1 MPIAFMFDF
10 GGVLMKTADYAPRH
24 AWDKRLG
31 LPVGSVEKIVHNADS
46 WVRAQ
51 KGEISPSAYWDDV
64 ASQLGLSHDDVHQL
78 AHDFYSGDVLDMS
91 LIALIEKLR
100 EEGYTVG
107 LLSNDSLELEDKLH
121 RLNIHHLF
129 EPLLISAKLGMM
141 KPNRAIYQHLLAS
154 LPANSYPVVF
164 VDDRIDNIHGA
175 IKAGMVGVFYQP
187 KLDVEKN
194 LRDLIYAHRKKMG

>member
-1 MPIAFMFDF
+1 MPIAFVFDF

-31 LPVGSVEKIVHNADS
+31 LTVGSVEKIVHNADS

-64 ASQLGLSHDDVHQL
+64 ARQLGLSHDDVQQL

-100 EEGYTVG
+100 QEGYIVG

-129 EPLLISAKLGMM
+129 DPLLISAKLGMM
-141 KPNRAIYQHLLAS
+141 KPNPAIYQHLLTS
-154 LPANSYPVVF
+154 LPSSSYPVVF

-194 LRDLIYAHRKKMG
+194 LRDLIDAHRKKMG